1 MKVGAYLAKPVAE
14 YTLTAAAAAVI
25 DPLAAASQSGW
36 LFERP
41 RADPNDS
48 WRIGSSTFRSMMDAA
63 TLAAAKH
70 AGLDVSAC
78 RIGANGFRKMMAQ
91 RAWSQIAGEPD
102 AKKRKV
108 NALRYKQD
116 AQSGVENLV
125 VTYAAAAGESPPG
138 SEGAATA
145 AAPADSA
152 EAEEDA
158 AFLRAAE
165 QMEHDNGV

>member
-1 MKVGAYLAKPVAE
+1 
-14 YTLTAAAAAVI
+14 
-25 DPLAAASQSGW
+25 
-36 LFERP
+36 
-41 RADPNDS
+41 
-48 WRIGSSTFRSMMDAA
+48 MMDAA

-70 AGLDVSAC
+70 AGLDVSAA
-78 RIGANGFRKMMAQ
+78 RIGANAFRKMMAQ
-91 RAWSQIAGEPD
+91 RTWDRAIAGEPD

-108 NALRYKQD
+108 NAMRYKQD
-116 AQSGVENLV
+116 AQSGIENLV

-138 SEGAATA
+138 SEGATAATA
-145 AAPADSA
+145 AADSA